1 MKNLLRVLFILALF
15 CGVASLARAQ
25 RGADFHAQVLDPVCS
40 TNPDA
45 TCTLLPT
52 DPGTP
57 FTITLNALTCTDQ
70 GVTGLPTDGTPF
82 GCFAGF
88 NQTGFVLDSIDVSF
102 DGALLSGVGCD
113 TTLPEGIAG
122 PGGAGPAFSLSSC
135 TPPSPS
141 DPDFGLSFTG
151 GTIGRTR
158 TFILIETGIDPADFV
173 GTATVGVVTPEPD
186 SLLLLSTGA
195 MMMVAGLFV
204 KQRRFAF
211 GKK

>member
-1 MKNLLRVLFILALF
+1 MKYLLRVSFILALF
-15 CGVASLARAQ
+15 CGVTSVARAQ

-57 FTITLNALTCTDQ
+57 FNITLNALTCTDQ

-88 NQTGFVLDSIDVSF
+88 NQTGFVLTSIDVSF
-102 DGALLSGVGCD
+102 EAALLPGAGCD
-113 TTLPEGIAG
+113 TTLPEGVAG
-122 PGGAGPAFSLSSC
+122 PTGGGPAFTLSSC
-135 TPPSPS
+135 TPPGPG
-141 DPDFGLSFTG
+141 DDDFSLSFTAG
-151 GTIGRTR
+151 SIGRTR

-173 GTATVGVVTPEPD
+173 GTATVGVTPEPE
-186 SLLLLSTGA
+186 SLALLSTGV
-195 MMMVAGLFV
+195 MMMMAGLYI